1 MIDFDKMVQN
11 EDMADVILF
20 LVSRGENGMAYPS
33 IDRFFSRHKAAEK
46 YESYNTELIHE
57 LKKLEDAGQVFSSR
71 AYGSG
76 CQKGPN
82 WKAPAFVTEKKY
94 GIE

>member
-33 IDRFFSRHKAAEK
+33 IDRFFGRHKAAEK

-57 LKKLEDAGQVFSSR
+57 LKNLRMRGKFSHPELMGLDAK
-71 AYGSG
+71 
-76 CQKGPN
+76 KGLTG
-82 WKAPAFVTEKKY
+82 KHQLS
-94 GIE
+94 